1 MSRKN
6 SLLLNQQ
13 LNSKKKFHKTPLAA
27 AIIFSSALLS
37 GAQLVCAQEGQT
49 VADQNALKTSNNGGD
64 ANLVESVVITGAK
77 IRELP
82 ESISL
87 VTGEELQKF
96 HVNNFRDIVNRIGNI
111 RTSWQNPNTTSIF
124 VRGVGWAA
132 GAGVLDPSV
141 GITIDGVSNGITGIS
156 ALSNYTDIET
166 FSVTRGPTGTQGGKN
181 FSVGEVNIV
190 SRAPSFTPE
199 AYGSVTFG
207 QLNTVS
213 YKATLGGAVVD
224 DLLAFRLSLHRET
237 ADGPYDNKNDT
248 HYTWRNTDRTSAR
261 AQFLLTPSDT
271 LKAQLI
277 IDYVPTGREICENCF
292 TFRDKIP
299 AAYDS
304 LDVNGNPVKVNYDE
318 DAFGKIQRRWF
329 AQKKDYTVD
338 DYYARNINT
347 VGEYPN
353 TYATRGASLNVNW
366 SLDWADLTSITGY
379 REYNFSQ
386 GAGTHTPFEWLRAP
400 RGTQTEY
407 NQFSQEFK
415 LDAQLA
421 DSVKYEGGIYLF
433 KGSFPNTGQT
443 ERYGSDGGAWYAN
456 KSQYD
461 SLDTN
466 AEGRQLLLNSVD
478 GLITQSKNDVDNTS
492 NALYSN
498 ILWEA
503 TQKLNINAGVR
514 VTKEVR
520 NTNSRSFIQL
530 EGFAPELDP
539 VSVNNVQLGGFS
551 SDANGLV
558 DPTKNSALQIA
569 LADSVA
575 AKYFNAANYAGLT
588 TAQKKQV
595 AYAKAVRAGRIG
607 QLYQAIDASE
617 YSEVLPT
624 TDLGANYLINDT
636 DRLFVSW
643 KHGEKAGVSQIVN
656 GKDFPTETEKSNSF
670 EIGTKSLFFGNDL
683 SLDATLYLQ
692 KIKNYIQPVFV
703 YDEIQTKLNNNG
715 NAAYVS
721 AFGNVP
727 KVQTQGVELDLAYSG
742 FQYTTIRFSGAYT
755 DAVYKDFKNLAKPG
769 ELADNYSVPASN
781 GNPAIPYQ
789 AYYDATDK
797 TLPGAPEF
805 SGNLFVDFS
814 YPLSGNKLF
823 HANLNYNYVTEFNND
838 PSLSRFTNAG
848 PYGVTDISIGLGRQD
863 RKFDISLVVKNAFD
877 QDTGFNTTW
886 SSYKPGIPRWVG
898 ITIDAAI

>member
-1 MSRKN
+1 MSRKH
-6 SLLLNQQ
+6 SLLFKQQ
-13 LNSKKKFHKTPLAA
+13 LATKKKFAKTPLAS
-27 AIIFSSALLS
+27 AIFFSGALLS
-37 GAQLVCAQEGQT
+37 AASAYAQDNQT
-49 VADQNALKTSNNGGD
+49 VADQNALKASTNGGD
-64 ANLVESVVITGAK
+64 ANLYESITITGEK

-166 FSVTRGPTGTQGGKN
+166 FSVTRGPSGTHGGKN

-299 AAYDS
+299 AYYDS
-304 LDVNGNPVKVNYDE
+304 LDVAGKPIPVVYSE

-338 DYYARNINT
+338 DYYSHSINT
-347 VGEYPN
+347 ANEYPN
-353 TYATRGASLNVNW
+353 TYATRGASLKV
-366 SLDWADLTSITGY
+366 DWDVDFANLSSITGY
-379 REYNFSQ
+379 REYAFSQ

-415 LDAQLA
+415 LNSQLS
-421 DSVKYEGGIYLF
+421 DSVKYEGGVYLF

-456 KSQYD
+456 NDQYTT
-461 SLDTN
+461 LDTN

-498 ILWEA
+498 IEWEA
-503 TQKLNINAGVR
+503 TQELNINAGIR
-514 VTKEVR
+514 ITQEVR
-520 NTNSRSFIQL
+520 NTNSRSFIQA

-539 VSVNNVQLGGFS
+539 AFINNVTLIPA
-551 SDANGLV
+551 ANLTAN
-558 DPTKNSALQIA
+558 DDYIA
-569 LADSVA
+569 Q
-575 AKYFNAANYAGLT
+575 KYFNINTYSLLNATQKAQV
-588 TAQKKQV
+588 TA
-595 AYAKAVRAGRIG
+595 AKAIRKARIG
-607 QLYQAIDASE
+607 QIYQPIDASE
-617 YSEVLPT
+617 YNEVLPT
-624 TDLGANYLINDT
+624 SDLGASYLINES
-636 DRLFVSW
+636 DRVFVSW

-656 GKDFPTETEKSNSF
+656 GRNFPTETEKSDSF
-670 EIGTKSLFFGNDL
+670 EIGTKSVYLNNDL
-683 SLDATLYLQ
+683 TLNATLYLQ
-692 KIKNYIQPVFV
+692 NIKDYIQPVYV
-703 YDEIQTKLNNNG
+703 YDAEQTKNNG
-715 NAAYVS
+715 NNLAVYIP

-727 KVQTQGVELDLAYSG
+727 KVQTKGVELDLAYSG

-755 DAVYKDFKNLAKPG
+755 DAVYKEFKNLAKPG
-769 ELADNYSVPASN
+769 ELADNYKIPATSVTPEV
-781 GNPAIPYQ
+781 PYQ
-789 AYYDATDK
+789 AYYDASGK
-797 TLPGAPEF
+797 TLPGAPKF
-805 SGNLFVDFS
+805 SGNLFIDFS
-814 YPLSGNKLF
+814 YPLGGDKLF
-823 HANLNYNYVTEFNND
+823 HSNLNYNYVTEFNND
-838 PSLSRFTNAG
+838 PSLSRFANAG
-848 PYGVTDISIGLGRQD
+848 PYGVTDISIGIGRQD

-898 ITIDAAI
+898 ITIDAAL

>member
-1 MSRKN
+1 MSRKK
-6 SLLLNQQ
+6 SLLFNQQ
-13 LNSKKKFHKTPLAA
+13 LNNNKNFSKTPLAA
-27 AIIFSSALLS
+27 AIFFSGTLLTGIP
-37 GAQLVCAQEGQT
+37 GAYAQENQT
-49 VADQNALKTSNNGGD
+49 VADQNALKASANGGD
-64 ANLVESVVITGAK
+64 ANLYESITITGARIK
-77 IRELP
+77 ELP

-124 VRGVGWAA
+124 VRGIGWAA
-132 GAGVLDPSV
+132 GAGILDPSV

-166 FSVTRGPTGTQGGKN
+166 FSVTRGPSGTHGGKN

-261 AQFLLTPSDT
+261 AQFLLTPSEN

-299 AAYDS
+299 AYYDS
-304 LDVNGNPVKVNYDE
+304 LDKDGKPVAVNYSE

-329 AQKKDYTVD
+329 AQKKDYTID
-338 DYYARNINT
+338 DYYSHSINT
-347 VGEYPN
+347 ANEYPN
-353 TYATRGASLNVNW
+353 TYATRGASLKVDW
-366 SLDWADLTSITGY
+366 DLDFANISSITGY
-379 REYNFSQ
+379 REYAFSQ

-415 LDAQLA
+415 LNTQIS
-421 DSVKYEGGIYLF
+421 DSVKYEGGVYLF

-443 ERYGSDGGAWYAN
+443 ERYGSDGGAWYASN
-456 KSQYD
+456 AQYNT
-461 SLDTN
+461 LDTN

-478 GLITQSKNDVDNTS
+478 GLITQSKNDIDNTS

-498 ILWEA
+498 IEWEA
-503 TQKLNINAGVR
+503 TQELNINAGVR
-514 VTKEVR
+514 VTQEVR
-520 NTNSRSFIQL
+520 NTNSRSFIQT

-539 VSVNNVQLGGFS
+539 TSINNVTLIPA
-551 SDANGLV
+551 ANV
-558 DPTKNSALQIA
+558 TANNDFIA
-569 LADSVA
+569 Q
-575 AKYFNAANYAGLT
+575 KYFNLATYSLLSD
-588 TAQKKQV
+588 AQKAQV
-595 AYAKAVRAGRIG
+595 ASAKAIRTARIG
-607 QLYQAIDASE
+607 QIYQPIDASE
-617 YSEVLPT
+617 YNEVLPT
-624 TDLGANYLINDT
+624 SDLGASYLINES
-636 DRLFVSW
+636 DRVFVSW
-643 KHGEKAGVSQIVN
+643 KHGEKAGVAQIVN
-656 GKDFPTETEKSNSF
+656 GRDFPTETEKSDSF
-670 EIGTKSLFFGNDL
+670 ELGTKSVYLNNDL
-683 SLDATLYLQ
+683 TLNATLYLQ
-692 KIKNYIQPVFV
+692 NIKNYIQQIYV
-703 YDEIQTKLNNNG
+703 YDAVQVENNG
-715 NAAYVS
+715 NKLPVYIA

-727 KVQTQGVELDLAYSG
+727 KVQSKGVELDLAYSG

-755 DAVYKDFKNLAKPG
+755 DAVYKEFTNLAKPG
-769 ELADNYSVPASN
+769 ELADNYKIPAAN
-781 GNPAIPYQ
+781 GNPEVPYQ
-789 AYYDATDK
+789 AYYDATGK
-797 TLPGAPEF
+797 TLPGAPKF

-823 HANLNYNYVTEFNND
+823 HSNLNYNYVTEFNND
-838 PSLSRFTNAG
+838 PSLSRFANAG
-848 PYGVTDISIGLGRQD
+848 PYGVTDISVGIGRQD
-863 RKFDISLVVKNAFD
+863 RKFDISLVVKNAFN

-898 ITIDAAI
+898 ITVDAAL

>member
-13 LNSKKKFHKTPLAA
+13 LNSKKKFSKTPLAT
-27 AIIFSSALLS
+27 AILLS
-37 GAQLVCAQEGQT
+37 GAALSIATGAYAQETQT
-49 VADQNALKTSNNGGD
+49 VAEQNALKTSNNGGD
-64 ANLVESVVITGAK
+64 ANLYESITITGAK
-77 IRELP
+77 IKELP

-96 HVNNFRDIVNRIGNI
+96 HVNNFRDIVNRIGNV

-141 GITIDGVSNGITGIS
+141 GITVDGVSNGITGIS

-166 FSVTRGPTGTQGGKN
+166 FSVNRGPTGTSGGKN

-207 QLNTVS
+207 ELNTVS

-261 AQFLLTPSDT
+261 AQFLLTPSDSF
-271 LKAQLI
+271 KAQLI

-299 AAYDS
+299 ATYDS
-304 LDVNGNPVKVNYDE
+304 LDKNGQPVKVNYDE
-318 DAFGKIQRRWF
+318 DVFGKIQRRWF
-329 AQKKDYTVD
+329 AQKKDYTID
-338 DYYARNINT
+338 DYYSHSINT
-347 VGEYPN
+347 ANEYPN
-353 TYATRGASLNVNW
+353 TYATRGASLNLNW
-366 SLDWADLTSITGY
+366 ELDSVDLTSITAY
-379 REYNFSQ
+379 REYAFSQ

-415 LDAQLA
+415 LNAKLA

-456 KSQYD
+456 KAQYD
-461 SLDTN
+461 TLDAN

-478 GLITQSKNDVDNTS
+478 GLIVQSKNDVDNTS

-503 TQKLNINAGVR
+503 TKELNINAGVR
-514 VTKEVR
+514 VTQEVR
-520 NTNSRSFIQL
+520 NTTSVSFIQT
-530 EGFAPELDP
+530 EGYAPELDP
-539 VSVNNVQLGGFS
+539 ASVNNVTLIPA
-551 SDANGLV
+551 AN
-558 DPTKNSALQIA
+558 IA
-569 LADSVA
+569 ANNDYIA
-575 AKYFNAANYAGLT
+575 QKYFNLASYSLLS
-588 TAQKKQV
+588 TAQKAQV
-595 AYAKAVRAGRIG
+595 TTAKAIRAGRIG
-607 QLYQAIDASE
+607 QLYQSIDASE
-617 YSEVLPT
+617 YNEVLPT
-624 TDLGANYLINDT
+624 TDLGASYLVNDS
-636 DRLFVSW
+636 DRIFVSW

-656 GKDFPTETEKSNSF
+656 GKDFPTETEKSDSF
-670 EIGTKSLFFGNDL
+670 ELGTKSIFFGNDL
-683 SLDATLYLQ
+683 TLNATAYLQ
-692 KIKNYIQPVFV
+692 NIKNYIQQVYV
-703 YDEIQTKLNNNG
+703 YDDIQTKLNNNG
-715 NAAYVS
+715 NAAYIA

-727 KVQTQGVELDLAYSG
+727 KVQTKGVELDLAYSG
-742 FQYTTIRFSGAYT
+742 IQYTNIRFSGAYT

-769 ELADNYSVPASN
+769 ELADNYSIPASN
-781 GNPAIPYQ
+781 GNPAVPYQ
-789 AYYDATDK
+789 LYYDATGK
-797 TLPGAPEF
+797 TLPGAPKF

-823 HANLNYNYVTEFNND
+823 HSNLNYNYVTEFNND
-838 PSLSRFTNAG
+838 PSLSRFANAG
-848 PYGVTDISIGLGRQD
+848 PYGVTDISVGIGRQD

-877 QDTGFNTTW
+877 QDTGFRTTW

-898 ITIDAAI
+898 ITIDAAL